1 MTRNFLLGCPG
12 SKQLKRSVPAGIA
25 RDSHYVPQAMLRR
38 WSDDGTH
45 LYAYRILVSSPKVQE
60 WRRKSI
66 RGLARQSDLYTV
78 FGGGEE
84 LDDFERWLSSNYEQ
98 PGLEAIDKLVRRAQL
113 TPSDWRS
120 MARLVAAQDVRTPLS
135 FIESMR
141 RWNQQIPEILDRTL
155 QESINRLEEASA
167 KGVALHLTSE
177 QSEFSNL
184 LEINIEPPAV
194 PGSDLA
200 SVQATV
206 PIGRRF
212 WVTSMRYLLTGAAE
226 TLCRHRWSVIEP
238 ADDQEWPLTDHP
250 VLKLNYYRPGQYD
263 FDGGWGNP
271 GSEIMMPVSPRRLLY
286 VQVGKKNPNRLSFP
300 PRHTSL
306 IQQLLV
312 KRAHRWVFGRRRE
325 HWVADVRPRTVDR
338 DQLAE
343 EAAAWE
349 RWHRDQLQSE
359 IASTRHNSPIERPG
373 T

>member
-1 MTRNFLLGCPG
+1 M
-12 SKQLKRSVPAGIA
+12 KRLVPAELA
-25 RDSHYVPQAMLRR
+25 RDSHYVPQATLRR

-45 LYAYRILVSSPKVQE
+45 LYAYRILVSSPNVPE
-60 WRRKSI
+60 WRRRPI
-66 RGLARQSDLYTV
+66 RGLAYRRDLYTV

-98 PGLEAIDKLVRRAQL
+98 PGLEAIDKLVRRARL
-113 TPSDWRS
+113 TPGDWRS
-120 MARLVAAQDVRTPLS
+120 MARFVAAQDVRTPLN

-155 QESINRLEEASA
+155 QESINRFEEASA
-167 KGVALHLTSE
+167 KGVALHPTSE

-206 PIGRRF
+206 TIGRHF
-212 WVTSMRYLLTGAAE
+212 WIASMRHLLTGVAE

-238 ADDQEWPLTDHP
+238 ADDQEWPLMDQP

-271 GSEIMMPVSPRRLLY
+271 GTEIMMPVAPRHLLY
-286 VQVGKKNPNRLSFP
+286 VQVGKKIANRFSLAL
-300 PRHTSL
+300 HDTSL
-306 IQQLLV
+306 VQQLLV
-312 KRAHRWVFGRRRE
+312 KRTHRWVFGRRPL

-343 EAAAWE
+343 EASAWKG
-349 RWHRDQLQSE
+349 WHRDQLQSE
-359 IASTRHNSPIERPG
+359 IASTRHNRPIETRS
-373 T
+373 TKQRRD

>member
-1 MTRNFLLGCPG
+1 MIRNFLFGCPG

-25 RDSHYVPQAMLRR
+25 RYSHYVPQAMLRR

-155 QESINRLEEASA
+155 QGSINRLEEASA

-226 TLCRHRWSVIEP
+226 TLCRHRWSVLEP
-238 ADDQEWPLTDHP
+238 ANDQEWPLTDHP
-250 VLKLNYYRPGQYD
+250 VLKLNYHGPGQYD

-271 GSEIMMPVSPRRLLY
+271 GSEIMMPVSPRHLLY
-286 VQVGKKNPNRLSFP
+286 VQVGKKSPNRLSFP

-359 IASTRHNSPIERPG
+359 IAPTRHNSPIERPG